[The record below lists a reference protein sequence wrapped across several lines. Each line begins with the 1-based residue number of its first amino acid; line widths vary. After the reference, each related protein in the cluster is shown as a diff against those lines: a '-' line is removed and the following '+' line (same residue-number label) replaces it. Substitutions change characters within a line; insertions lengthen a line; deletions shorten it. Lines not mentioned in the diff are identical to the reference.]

1 VSYELAFFDS
11 ETRSPLDVT
20 VVGAYKY
27 ARHMLT
33 ECLVQAWAFDDE
45 PGEVWSPPWAYDA
58 EHDSIYPLYEHIR
71 NGGFVVAWNAF
82 FDRWIWNT
90 VMVNNYDAPYLPLE
104 QVLCAQA
111 QGEANNL
118 PGALGKASECLGTK
132 HKKDPQGKRLITLL
146 CDGTRDDWSYAENA
160 IPERMGRFRAYGL
173 HDVYAMREIWQHTR
187 PLTMVEW
194 AEYHSSERVNDR
206 GVAVDAEFAEAAMRY
221 AATEF
226 ADINGQ
232 LIEVTDDPNMTVTNH
247 VRKAAWL
254 YDQLWPDQE
263 LQELTTKPPKRKGG
277 PMRKSCD
284 RITREAVLEVLN
296 QPEHGDLFHVEHRE
310 NIVEFLELIEAGNSA
325 AVRKF
330 TAIFNQEIAGR
341 IHGQYSFNGG
351 KQTGRFS
358 ARGVQIHNLIRDPVE
373 KKNPNRALDAIDRIL
388 ADAKPDDLVAE
399 FGYPVSRLLARLIRP
414 TFIAGPGN
422 ELVWADYDQI
432 EGRTLPWL
440 ANSPAAEAKLN
451 LYRAGIDT
459 YRMAALPIYGLSDPA
474 QVDEHQRQVG
484 KVAELAL
491 GFGGAVGA
499 FNAMSKGYLRESRNI
514 IISDADAQDIVNM
527 WRAQNPWARDFWD
540 ELWSAA
546 IGAFNDPGQWYAAG
560 RVHYMY
566 HPHLMRGTLI
576 CRLPS
581 KRWLVYPQFR
591 HGWVEYEDDDGTLC
605 TKMRTSYI
613 KGFGGGA
620 ARVDLW
626 YGVLAENV
634 TQATAAD
641 FLRGSIK
648 ELDDILVLHTHDE
661 VVAEVGL
668 NRVDS
673 CKQLLTETMTRLP
686 EWAEG
691 LPLSVTVQ
699 HGPYYTK

>member
-1 VSYELAFFDS
+1 MSYELAFFDS

-27 ARHMLT
+27 ARHPNT

-45 PGEVWSPPWAYDA
+45 PGDVWSPIWAYDNKG
-58 EHDSIYPLYEHIR
+58 DSIYPLYEHIR
-71 NGGFVVAWNAF
+71 NGGYVVAWNAF
-82 FDRWIWNT
+82 FDRWIWNR
-90 VMVNNYDAPYLPLE
+90 VMVHKYDAPYLPLE

-118 PGALGKASECLGTK
+118 PGALGKAAECLGTP
-132 HKKDPQGKRLITLL
+132 HKKDPHGKRLITLL
-146 CDGTRDDWSYAENA
+146 SNGTRDNWPYAENVVA
-160 IPERMGRFRAYGL
+160 DRMGRFRAYGL

-194 AEYHSSERVNDR
+194 AEYHASERINDR
-206 GVAVDAEFAEAAMRY
+206 GVAVDQKFAEAAMRY

-226 ADINGQ
+226 ADINLQ
-232 LIEVTDDPNMTVTNH
+232 LMKVTDDPNMSVTNH

-254 YDQLWPDQE
+254 YDELWPDQE
-263 LQELTTKPPKRKGG
+263 LQEVVTKPPKRKGG

-284 RITREAVLEVLN
+284 RTTREALLELLN
-296 QPEHGDLFHVEHRE
+296 QPEHSDLFHVEHGE
-310 NIVEFLELIEAGNSA
+310 KIVDFIELIEAGNSA

-351 KQTGRFS
+351 GQTGRFS

-373 KKNPNRALDAIDRIL
+373 KKNPDRALDAIDRIL
-388 ADAKPDDLVAE
+388 AGAEPDDLVAE
-399 FGYPVSRLLARLIRP
+399 FGFPVSRLLARLIRP
-414 TFIAGPGN
+414 TFIAGKGN

-440 ANSPAAEAKLN
+440 ANSPAAEAKLD
-451 LYRAGIDT
+451 LYRAGVDVYGVT
-459 YRMAALPIYGLSDPA
+459 AAQITGKPLTLVTEAERQA
-474 QVDEHQRQVG
+474 QG
-484 KVAELAL
+484 KVPELAL

-499 FNAMSKGYLRESRNI
+499 LASMCRSYGVTMTEITAVN
-514 IISDADAQDIVNM
+514 IVNA

-540 ELWSAA
+540 DLWGAA
-546 IGAFNDPGQWYAAG
+546 IGAFNDPGQWFQAG

-566 HPHLMRGTLI
+566 HPRLMRGTLI

-581 KRWLVYPQFR
+581 GRWIVYPQFK
-591 HGWVEYEDDDGTLC
+591 HGWIEYEDDDGTLC
-605 TKMRTSYI
+605 TKLRTSFI
-613 KGFGGGA
+613 KGFGSGS

-626 YGVLAENV
+626 YGVLAENI

-641 FLRGSIK
+641 FLRGAIA

-673 CKQLLTETMTRLP
+673 CEQLLIEAMTRLP

-691 LPLSVTVQ
+691 LPLSVSVE